1 MALFKK
7 KEAEQAPPT
16 AFEEHDTSVGTAADV
31 EAVMKKYD
39 RESTPGSGK
48 ACRTGHPL
56 ADGFVF
62 PLLHH

>member
-39 RESTPGSGK
+39 RESNTRVWK
-48 ACRTGHPL
+48 ECRNSSSAG
-56 ADGFVF
+56 
-62 PLLHH
+62 